1 MQDSGNQLRT
11 FTSAREFRAWLRAV
25 NIRGPSSSRPRDGY
39 TRRVGTPSRCARR
52 EIPGA
57 FIRIETPEPHPRL
70 PEEAPS
76 QRACLELLPGS
87 GAVVSTH
94 QHFLGD
100 GGKT

>member
-11 FTSAREFRAWLRAV
+11 FTSAREFRAWLRAHHRSATELLV
-25 NIRGPSSSRPRDGY
+25 RCYKVGAKDRGLTSPRVPGIEA
-39 TRRVGTPSRCARR
+39 PEAR
-52 EIPGA
+52 I
-57 FIRIETPEPHPRL
+57 RL

-76 QRACLELLPGS
+76 QRTRLALLPGS
-87 GAVVSTH
+87 GAVVSAH